1 MKNIKYISGLNYKW
15 VQSIFDANWKGII
28 LDNWYMDYNT
38 GTMSG
43 RSYMCTVV
51 IIIDK
56 SGRCTR
62 KRKIVNYNVT
72 WFREIEPI
80 NIMINK
86 DWTINFKKTIAVS

>member
-15 VQSIFDANWKGII
+15 VQSIFHPNWKGII
-28 LDNWYMDYNT
+28 VDSYYKDYVI
-38 GTMSG
+38 GSIHG
-43 RSYMCTVV
+43 RSYIYTV
-51 IIIDK
+51 IIIIDN
-56 SGRCTR
+56 SGRRTR

-86 DWTINFKKTIAVS
+86 DWTINFKT